1 MKTYYKDNLPQS
13 IGQAIYYYGDNSDYD
28 VTYYMEQD
36 PEHGVILTST
46 ALYYS
51 LTQKG
56 SLKLKDLTAIEVKKE
71 RGHDKELILV
81 TADSRHI
88 FYAHECDLD
97 DLIEELVDA
106 TEIPVTYPM
115 DVFNRIYYLSDLILN
130 DVKDDVYE
138 DVTLTPLQ
146 EEQLSSYLDTVNKA
160 EELDDN
166 NFRIE
171 MEILVDHVTSLVHEL
186 ELDSEDIDALEQAQ
200 QEMSAQEDQM
210 FDQFQNLYAN
220 NKDTIKNMTGI
231 DIDDLKN
238 KSPEELNGMLD
249 DLCTRF
255 NISKDQ
261 LTELAMRFQNKHPQ
275 N

>member
-1 MKTYYKDNLPQS
+1 MKTYYKENLPQS
-13 IGQAIYYYGDNSDYD
+13 IGQAIYFYGNNADFDVLYYCEGDA
-28 VTYYMEQD
+28 
-36 PEHGVILTST
+36 EHGVILTSS

-56 SLKLKDLTAIEVKKE
+56 QLLLKDLTEIQVKKE
-71 RGHDKELILV
+71 RGHEKELILV
-81 TADSRHI
+81 TPDTRAL
-88 FYAHECDLD
+88 FYEHECDLEG
-97 DLIEELVDA
+97 LIEELVDA
-106 TEIPVTYPM
+106 TELAITYPM

-146 EEQLSSYLDTVNKA
+146 EEQLTSYLDTVQKA

-186 ELDSEDIDALEQAQ
+186 ELDSEDIDALEEAQ
-200 QEMSAQEDQM
+200 KEMSQQEDQM
-210 FDQFQNLYAN
+210 FNQFQDLYAN

-231 DIDDLKN
+231 DMDDIQN
-238 KSPEELNGMLD
+238 KSPEELNDMLD

-261 LTELAMRFQNKHPQ
+261 LTKLAARFQNKHQ